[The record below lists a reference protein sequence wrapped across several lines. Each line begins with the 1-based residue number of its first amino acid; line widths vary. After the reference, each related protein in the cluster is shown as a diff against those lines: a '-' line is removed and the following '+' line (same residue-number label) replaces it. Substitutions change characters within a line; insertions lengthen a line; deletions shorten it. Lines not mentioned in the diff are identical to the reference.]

1 MSKLPNKISKQT
13 EVPIIGTSEQGLNAL
28 NQNQFPGQIQ
38 QSITNQQNIPNNI
51 GTEEEKN
58 TKSNYY
64 F

>member
-1 MSKLPNKISKQT
+1 MIKLPDKISKQT

-38 QSITNQQNIPNNI
+38 QSITNPQNIHNNL
-51 GTEEEKN
+51 GTEDEKN

>member
-1 MSKLPNKISKQT
+1 MIKLPDKISKQT

-28 NQNQFPGQIQ
+28 KQNQFPGQIQ
-38 QSITNQQNIPNNI
+38 QSINNPQNIPNNL
-51 GTEEEKN
+51 GTEDEKN

>member
-28 NQNQFPGQIQ
+28 NQNQFPDQIH
-38 QSITNQQNIPNNI
+38 QSIPNPQNIPNNL
-51 GTEEEKN
+51 GTEDQKN

>member
-38 QSITNQQNIPNNI
+38 QSITTPQNILNNLGI
-51 GTEEEKN
+51 EDQKN

>member
-1 MSKLPNKISKQT
+1 MIKLPDKISKQT

-38 QSITNQQNIPNNI
+38 RSITNPQNIHNNL
-51 GTEEEKN
+51 GTEDEKN

>member
-1 MSKLPNKISKQT
+1 MIKLPDKISKQT

-38 QSITNQQNIPNNI
+38 QSITNPQNIPNI

>member
-1 MSKLPNKISKQT
+1 MIKLPDKISKQT

-38 QSITNQQNIPNNI
+38 QSITNPQNILNNLGI
-51 GTEEEKN
+51 EDQKN

>member
-1 MSKLPNKISKQT
+1 MIKLPDKISKQT

-38 QSITNQQNIPNNI
+38 QSITNPQKILNNLGI
-51 GTEEEKN
+51 EDQKN